1 MAGIPDNISSDELEW
16 VNGKPVYKPKL
27 QQVWGNSKQDGKDY
41 PKLPDASEDDVVL
54 EITRHLNSI
63 GFRQPADW
71 IELQQN
77 PIIGTQG
84 YWLSTQQ
91 KRKSKQSEGLPDLF
105 VIVAGTPF
113 YIGLEVKERKTGKK
127 GALLK
132 PIYQHG
138 QKQLNKSKCIRVV
151 RCAQEVDN
159 IITQMQ
165 VEFKETCYMN
175 ALQSKFMGTT

>member
-1 MAGIPDNISSDELEW
+1 MAGIPDNISSDEIEW
-16 VNGKPVYKPKL
+16 IKGKPVYKPKTQQL
-27 QQVWGNSKQDGKDY
+27 QTNLAKNIQNNIQ
-41 PKLPDASEDDVVL
+41 LPDASEDEVVL

-132 PIYQHG
+132 PIYQPG